1 MMRSRII
8 VLNLLAV
15 FFLTVGLGLSYI
27 EDAEAADVPSQDVH
41 GISYSTTS
49 SSLQFAITDKDGQS
63 FSYPVVDWYIYGTGT
78 ASYDD
83 GTVSRSFEVDGLK
96 IFRMEYQPGTSVPV
110 TITVGDETY
119 SFDLSVRSNTSYVI
133 VDEEDIIEIGTAEL
147 SSRDVRNITIG
158 AAVIVLGFFAGLFF
172 ARRAANRGDQS
183 I

>member
-1 MMRSRII
+1 MMRSII

-78 ASYDD
+78 VSYDD
-83 GTVSRSFEVDGLK
+83 GTVSRSFEVDGLE
-96 IFRMEYQPGTSVPV
+96 IFRMEYQPGTSVSV
-110 TITVGDETY
+110 TIIVGDEIY
-119 SFDLSVRSNTSYVI
+119 SFNLSVRSNTSYVI
-133 VDEEDIIEIGTAEL
+133 AEEDIIEIGIAEL
-147 SSRDVRNITIG
+147 SSRDVRNIATG
-158 AAVIVLGFFAGLFF
+158 AAVIVLGFFVGLFF
-172 ARRAANRGDQS
+172 AKRAASRGDQS
-183 I
+183 L

>member
-8 VLNLLAV
+8 VLNLLAAIFV
-15 FFLTVGLGLSYI
+15 MVGLGLSFI
-27 EDAEAADVPSQDVH
+27 GEAEAADAPSQDVH
-41 GISYSTTS
+41 GISYSSS
-49 SSLQFAITDKDGQS
+49 SSLQLAITEKDAPS

-83 GTVSRSFEVDGLK
+83 GTVSRSFEIDGLK
-96 IFRMEYQPGTSVPV
+96 IFRIEYQPGTSVSV
-110 TITVGDETY
+110 TIIVGDETY
-119 SFDLSVRSNTSYVI
+119 SFNLSVRSNTSFVI

-172 ARRAANRGDQS
+172 ARRAASRGDQS
-183 I
+183 L